1 MIGELS
7 RGAARSRGTPT
18 EIQRLHI
25 RVSTTTASAN
35 SPTNRTMMV
44 TKLGRTLRNGRG
56 SADGTPFMEIDPQ
69 QFAVAAASLFRS
81 TPR

>member
-1 MIGELS
+1 
-7 RGAARSRGTPT
+7 
-18 EIQRLHI
+18 
-25 RVSTTTASAN
+25 
-35 SPTNRTMMV
+35 MMV